1 MEQNYSPVDILVAQR
16 RRREQ
21 KTHDSSE
28 LDGELAKESNDL
40 TCDDLMGKF
49 GPNYV
54 ENLTRFDVEKID
66 EVYEVCKETLTSTG
80 PGRKYSDLRC
90 RLIIYITR
98 LTSG

>member
-1 MEQNYSPVDILVAQR
+1 MEQNYSPVDMLVAQR

-28 LDGELAKESNDL
+28 LDEEREKESNDL

-54 ENLTRFDVEKID
+54 EKLTGFDAEEID

-80 PGRKYSDLRC
+80 PGKKYSDLRC
-90 RLIIYITR
+90 GLIIYIT
-98 LTSG
+98 